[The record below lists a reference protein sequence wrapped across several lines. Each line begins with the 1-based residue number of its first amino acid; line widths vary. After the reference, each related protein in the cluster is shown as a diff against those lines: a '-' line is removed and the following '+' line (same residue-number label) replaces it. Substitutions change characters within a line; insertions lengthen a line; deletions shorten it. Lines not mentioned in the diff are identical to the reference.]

1 MTGVQAA
8 EQKSVPP
15 LHPKPIQLELTWHSV
30 GKFYKITKIVNSVY
44 YVPGEVI
51 APDRVASICA
61 NPQWTVTMI
70 DYDYFAAIAALLGGA
85 VGLVANK
92 AMLPIP

>member
-1 MTGVQAA
+1 MVETQAT
-8 EQKSVPP
+8 EQKPVPP
-15 LHPKPIQLELTWHSV
+15 LHPKSIQLELTWHSV
-30 GKFYKITKIVNSVY
+30 GKFYKVTKIVNSVY
-44 YVPGEVI
+44 YVPGELI

-85 VGLVANK
+85 AGLVANK
-92 AMLPIP
+92 AILPIP

>member
-1 MTGVQAA
+1 MVEAQ
-8 EQKSVPP
+8 Q
-15 LHPKPIQLELTWHSV
+15 KPIQLELTWHSV
-30 GKFYKITKIVNSVY
+30 GKFYKVTKIVNSVY
-44 YVPGEVI
+44 YVPGELI

-85 VGLVANK
+85 AGLVANK
-92 AMLPIP
+92 AILP

>member
-1 MTGVQAA
+1 MAEAQAA
-8 EQKSVPP
+8 AQKPVPP

-30 GKFYKITKIVNSVY
+30 AKFYKVTKIVNSVY
-44 YVPGEVI
+44 YVPGELI

-85 VGLVANK
+85 AGLVANK
-92 AMLPIP
+92 AILP